1 MDNSTPMKPNAFM
14 RLISQAGN
22 LMPIALIAFVLAA
35 LYGIFALGVVF
46 KLGIPYSAFVA
57 VGSVALVL
65 GHAGSI
71 QNSTANVQRLLHGLG
86 LLVWIVLIL
95 FFVVLYFGVAS
106 VGVTAETPEAD
117 ISAKLA
123 GSFLSSELLDTGRTA
138 YSYAVAVGLVTA
150 LTATVVSYAM
160 AHPLAD
166 KLHTTLGASF
176 APMAINIVT
185 GLIVVTSA
193 LHLLNYGMEF
203 AGVGMFEAIA
213 ACVVAELTFVA
224 AEQSCLK
231 EMKAREKDEVFDKFD
246 LGAWAL
252 LAVLSMTYMVLVNKV
267 YGVMAETAA
276 LYPDDHVAGLAAAQA
291 ATSTGLLAFARGL
304 YPISAPV
311 FGGALIALKIITTL
325 VSVNGHRKEAGLD
338 DQAAPGWS
346 VRNPRQRL
354 AKDTPP
360 VGALKSGRKR
370 SETGTE
376 YDATAEFEVPADETS
391 ADDDR
396 EALQQKGPDM
406 SDLRRRARTAANRTC
421 AECGTG
427 FNSERADA
435 KYCSDACRKK
445 SSRRRANEASA
456 S

>member
-1 MDNSTPMKPNAFM
+1 MDNPTPKPNAFM
-14 RLISQAGN
+14 RLVGMAGN
-22 LMPIALIAFVLAA
+22 LMPIGLIAFVLAA

-57 VGSVALVL
+57 VGSIALVL

-86 LLVWIVLIL
+86 LLVWVVLIL

-106 VGVTAETPEAD
+106 VGITADTAEAD
-117 ISAKLA
+117 ISRLLA
-123 GSFLSSELLDTGRTA
+123 DSFLSSELLDTGRTA

-160 AHPLAD
+160 SHPLTD
-166 KLHTTLGASF
+166 KLHATLGASF

-231 EMKAREKDEVFDKFD
+231 EMKAREQDKVFDKFD

-252 LAVLSMTYMVLVNKV
+252 LAVAAMAYMILINKTY
-267 YGVMAETAA
+267 GTMAEVMT
-276 LYPDDHVAGLAAAQA
+276 LYPTDHAAGLKAAHA
-291 ATSTGLLAFARGL
+291 ATNTGLLAFGKGL
-304 YPISAPV
+304 YSVSAPV
-311 FGGALIALKIITTL
+311 FGGLLIALKIITTL
-325 VSVNGHRKEAGLD
+325 VSVNGRRAEAGLD
-338 DQAAPGWS
+338 QPGPTHQII
-346 VRNPRQRL
+346 NPRRL
-354 AKDTPP
+354 ALNKNTPP
-360 VGALKSGRKR
+360 VPVLKSGRKR
-370 SETGTE
+370 SETGQD
-376 YDATAEFEVPADETS
+376 YDATAEFEVP
-391 ADDDR
+391 DDDTDNDER
-396 EALQQKGPDM
+396 TTPETKATPNMD
-406 SDLRRRARTAANRTC
+406 DLRNRTRTPLNKKC
-421 AECGTG
+421 TECGESYEST
-427 FNSERADA
+427 RADSVF
-435 KYCSDACRKK
+435 CSDKCRMRNK
-445 SSRRRANEASA
+445 RRLAK
-456 S
+456 